1 MSTVTRM
8 MTVLAAT
15 ALLSGC
21 ALSAEGED
29 REVSADA
36 EEEAAVGVGPAEP
49 GTLETR
55 EELSTFDF
63 EATQIRQAELIPES
77 EEENAGEPVGEHCL
91 VSGEMNERTS
101 DADGERYAIGFE
113 MRLPADWAGRF
124 LHQANGGRHA
134 MVAASRSADEYDGFL
149 AVAPGFNLP
158 QAAVAQIWGAQQWD
172 QVAEEPGDITTALSA
187 EEREVVADVHAG
199 AVDSAGDPIYT
210 SFPFDPGITNEDWGW
225 WTFEASVMLD
235 PMAVGF
241 VFSPEPADPAVLED
255 LPGYALEMD
264 IDEAAAGISDE
275 GIAGES
281 AMEFM
286 TPPAPYDLSELEAA
300 GSKMMV
306 VHGASDAVFSADDT
320 ARWYREV
327 ESQHED
333 ARDFVRYFQVPG
345 MAHVEDGVATDQF
358 DGLGALVD
366 WVEHGEAPE
375 HMEATARG
383 EGNPGGVNEELPDDW
398 AADRTRLLCPYPEAA
413 HYEEGDP
420 EDAASFSYRQGSG

>member
-36 EEEAAVGVGPAEP
+36 EEEAVVGVGPAEP
-49 GTLETR
+49 GTLETC

-187 EEREVVADVHAG
+187 EEREVVAAAILERCD
-199 AVDSAGDPIYT
+199 D
-210 SFPFDPGITNEDWGW
+210 
-225 WTFEASVMLD
+225 LD
-235 PMAVGF
+235 G
-241 VFSPEPADPAVLED
+241 
-255 LPGYALEMD
+255 
-264 IDEAAAGISDE
+264 
-275 GIAGES
+275 
-281 AMEFM
+281 
-286 TPPAPYDLSELEAA
+286 
-300 GSKMMV
+300 
-306 VHGASDAVFSADDT
+306 
-320 ARWYREV
+320 
-327 ESQHED
+327 
-333 ARDFVRYFQVPG
+333 
-345 MAHVEDGVATDQF
+345 VEDGIVADSEACQEAF
-358 DGLGALVD
+358 DPQQDVRPGDGHRRGGRRDLG
-366 WVEHGEAPE
+366 
-375 HMEATARG
+375 
-383 EGNPGGVNEELPDDW
+383 
-398 AADRTRLLCPYPEAA
+398 
-413 HYEEGDP
+413 
-420 EDAASFSYRQGSG
+420 